1 MSDPAASTAVTVTLT
16 REEALVLHEWLAR
29 VVDDENA
36 DGIAETVEDDAEV
49 WALNAVY
56 VALEAELAEPYAEG
70 FDKAL
75 KAARRAIVTRAGR
88 WPWDAGDGE
97 A

>member
-1 MSDPAASTAVTVTLT
+1 MSIRQGEFYV
-16 REEALVLHEWLAR
+16 HEWLAR

-36 DGIAETVEDDAEV
+36 EGIAETVEDDAEV

-56 VALEAELAEPYAEG
+56 VALERDLAEPFAED
-70 FDKAL
+70 FEKRL
-75 KAARRAIVTRAGR
+75 KAARKALVAANGR
-88 WPWDAGDGE
+88 WPWDAVEDD